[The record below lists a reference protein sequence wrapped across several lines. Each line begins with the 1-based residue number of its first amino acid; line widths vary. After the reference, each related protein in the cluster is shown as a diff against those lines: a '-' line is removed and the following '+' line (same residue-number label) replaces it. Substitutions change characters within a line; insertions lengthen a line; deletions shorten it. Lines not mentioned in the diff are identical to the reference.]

1 MAYMTKNQLSSLAP
15 QSGSAL
21 FEAILAMAVA
31 SLCLGNIFQ
40 GLMVLTKWEMR
51 AKQRLHLFLDPRG
64 VSEKCAVNGSGVK
77 LCRADE

>member
-1 MAYMTKNQLSSLAP
+1 MTKNQTRSISPQAGSS
-15 QSGSAL
+15 L

-64 VSEKCAVNGSGVK
+64 GSEKCAVNGSGVK